1 MKVDKTIENKLNF
14 ELKVAVAAK
23 RFFFSRNNLVAYS
36 KTAYSK
42 RKYLVRSLDK
52 SILIEIVVDENYFI
66 TNLL

>member
-23 RFFFSRNNLVAYS
+23 RFFFSRKNLVAYS

-42 RKYLVRSLDK
+42 RKYLVRSFDIHL
-52 SILIEIVVDENYFI
+52 
-66 TNLL
+66 